1 MTKGKEESYRP
12 VLPTLNLLP
21 ELVNTHHRINHK
33 GFRPCLAELSSKF
46 YYKQGLT
53 TPQDIAGL
61 SRLIS
66 KACTL
71 CLHRNINHEPKLYY
85 QTRKVALSLNLPPCC
100 TLSHDVMY
108 LQGPREFG
116 PVIPIRY
123 ISIIVCNSCNYMS
136 TKPLTTNSSDE
147 IASHLLEVIRE
158 SGRIPSLL
166 LSDSGAAQSLG
177 NVEKTINDLRNLV
190 LLRNCKIMK
199 RSDPLQPIDTRKET
213 PEGEIHKDQPKETRK
228 HPQTPIKPE
237 AITNTTSSEDWGPP
251 QNLSPDQIEDLMDN
265 QNCLYRQPLASG
277 PPARKGSIPSSL
289 GLVDVQCRLLGQY
302 LRQEWSTHTS
312 KIKLMNKIQSYTI
325 YHNYYHKYT
334 KTGFRPAE
342 LHLST
347 TAFLGNSTIFNLL
360 NENAPISSPQIG
372 DLQEM
377 LSDANKLNQAKKTLL
392 EQGSKD
398 LARNERKH
406 GSLDPDSKFLETY
419 PRLGLVLILT
429 HRTEKLSKIPTY
441 AGPALIL
448 ARQVLDRNLFLLDL
462 TTGHILKRSY
472 RQVKPYVPAEFL
484 NLPEDVRNTL
494 QSILPLG
501 IVYQGDEAPNLG
513 KGLSTGEWT
522 IDRKQVELS
531 TVLANIL
538 KVFSLIKDSLP
549 EPEPATPYTITLG
562 DDDEDEDFPEQD
574 PAKEVRFRTPHP
586 EELEAPPTISPPSS
600 PPQRPRRIRN
610 EPDRFKP

>member
-1 MTKGKEESYRP
+1 
-12 VLPTLNLLP
+12 
-21 ELVNTHHRINHK
+21 
-33 GFRPCLAELSSKF
+33 
-46 YYKQGLT
+46 
-53 TPQDIAGL
+53 
-61 SRLIS
+61 
-66 KACTL
+66 
-71 CLHRNINHEPKLYY
+71 
-85 QTRKVALSLNLPPCC
+85 
-100 TLSHDVMY
+100 
-108 LQGPREFG
+108 
-116 PVIPIRY
+116 
-123 ISIIVCNSCNYMS
+123 
-136 TKPLTTNSSDE
+136 
-147 IASHLLEVIRE
+147 
-158 SGRIPSLL
+158 
-166 LSDSGAAQSLG
+166 
-177 NVEKTINDLRNLV
+177 
-190 LLRNCKIMK
+190 MK

-228 HPQTPIKPE
+228 HPQTPNKPE

-462 TTGHILKRSY
+462 TTGHVLKRSY

-501 IVYQGDEAPNLG
+501 MVYQGDESPNLG
-513 KGLSTGEWT
+513 KGLTTGEWT
-522 IDRKQVELS
+522 TDKKQVELS
-531 TVLANIL
+531 TILANIL

-549 EPEPATPYTITLG
+549 ETEPVTPYTLTLG
-562 DDDEDEDFPEQD
+562 DEDEDEDSPEQD
-574 PAKEVRFRTPHP
+574 PAKEVRFHTPRP
-586 EELEAPPTISPPSS
+586 ERSETLLTDSPPTS
-600 PPQRPRRIRN
+600 PPQRPKRLRN
-610 EPDRFKP
+610 EPDRFVP

>member
-1 MTKGKEESYRP
+1 
-12 VLPTLNLLP
+12 
-21 ELVNTHHRINHK
+21 
-33 GFRPCLAELSSKF
+33 
-46 YYKQGLT
+46 
-53 TPQDIAGL
+53 
-61 SRLIS
+61 
-66 KACTL
+66 
-71 CLHRNINHEPKLYY
+71 
-85 QTRKVALSLNLPPCC
+85 
-100 TLSHDVMY
+100 
-108 LQGPREFG
+108 
-116 PVIPIRY
+116 
-123 ISIIVCNSCNYMS
+123 
-136 TKPLTTNSSDE
+136 
-147 IASHLLEVIRE
+147 
-158 SGRIPSLL
+158 
-166 LSDSGAAQSLG
+166 
-177 NVEKTINDLRNLV
+177 
-190 LLRNCKIMK
+190 
-199 RSDPLQPIDTRKET
+199 
-213 PEGEIHKDQPKETRK
+213 
-228 HPQTPIKPE
+228 
-237 AITNTTSSEDWGPP
+237 
-251 QNLSPDQIEDLMDN
+251 MDN
-265 QNCLYRQPLASG
+265 QNCLYRQPFASG

-312 KIKLMNKIQSYTI
+312 KIKLINKIQSYTI

-347 TAFLGNSTIFNLL
+347 STFLGNSSIFRLL

-372 DLQEM
+372 DLQEV

-501 IVYQGDEAPNLG
+501 IVYQGDEAPNFG

-562 DDDEDEDFPEQD
+562 DEDEDEDDPEQD
-574 PAKEVRFRTPHP
+574 PAKEVRFRTPLP
-586 EELEAPPTISPPSS
+586 ERPEAPPTNSPPSS